1 MKLFRRYVPES
12 LKRIIVNVTATHQG
26 NYQWIETG
34 IFFFSRAWSIYKAI
48 GKFINDGLTNRP
60 EITYGMLVILTD
72 GFRSI
77 SKIIT
82 NKILV

>member
-34 IFFFSRAWSIYKAI
+34 IFFFSAHGLSIKLSV
-48 GKFINDGLTNRP
+48 NLLT
-60 EITYGMLVILTD
+60 TD
-72 GFRSI
+72 LPTDQ
-77 SKIIT
+77 KLHT
-82 NKILV
+82 EC

>member
-34 IFFFSRAWSIYKAI
+34 LFFFLARMVY
-48 GKFINDGLTNRP
+48 L
-60 EITYGMLVILTD
+60 
-72 GFRSI
+72 
-77 SKIIT
+77 
-82 NKILV
+82 